1 MKFRRL
7 FAAALLAACSHANSA
22 AEASNHSLVTRAEG
36 NIQLSSGKD
45 PAKTLLPFSKLKPGD
60 KLQLAPQSNLQLVY
74 LNNGRQESWRG
85 PGQLDIGQNQSSSP
99 QSGFAPEVKQ
109 LPPAVLSAL
118 SKTPSL
124 MADIRNRTGMVF
136 VRSGSAVD
144 QIREMDTTYAQLRA
158 SSSPDDITPE
168 LYLLNREYEL
178 KLYQDMRRVLDDMV
192 LRQPDNPEVISAR
205 NLFLR
210 LLNDSQHRGG
220 KGQ

>member
-1 MKFRRL
+1 MKLRHL
-7 FAAALLAACSHANSA
+7 LSAALLAACSQANSA
-22 AEASNHSLVTRAEG
+22 ADSSNHSLVTRAEG

-45 PAKTLLPFSKLKPGD
+45 AAKTLLPFSKLKPGD
-60 KLQLAPQSNLQLVY
+60 KLQLAAKSNLQLVY

-99 QSGFAPEVKQ
+99 QSNYAPEVKQ

-118 SKTPSL
+118 SKTPGL
-124 MADIRNRTGMVF
+124 MADIRNRAGMVF
-136 VRSGSAVD
+136 VRSGGVVD
-144 QIREMDTTYAQLRA
+144 QIREMDDTYAQLRA
-158 SSSPDDITPE
+158 SSSADDITPE

-178 KLYQDMRRVLDDMV
+178 KLYQDMRRVLDEMV
-192 LRQPDNPEVISAR
+192 LRQPNNPEVISAR

-210 LLNDSQHRGG
+210 MLNDSQHKSG